1 MVSLLTMIV
10 NAVTSALI
18 YALKAFF
25 SLLTWF
31 GKSFLKFLK
40 LLYVVLPIT
49 CIVFVLLFLVNI
61 FVLCTGK
68 SGIIRGG
75 APEIGQPGMTGQEM
89 SGNPAMPSI
98 PDINI
103 PGDFVDDAK
112 VQQEAGNMLLR
123 DRLVVSNMFG
133 ELKTWW
139 TSNVYSYHGSTPYI
153 FLLILTI
160 LMFLPVVS
168 ILLVFSVFASF
179 GNILFISVVVDAALY
194 LIRAITGATF
204 LKQAQGR
211 YFRLFPEAGRRHY
224 EKSYDK
230 FLKNRDKEMREELR
244 HGKRAKAEDFY
255 GDEED
260 YDEEQD
266 DYYED
271 DQEEYED
278 RRHFRKHHGFTDEDF
293 FENDVDEED
302 FYEDEEDYYEDED
315 DFYEDEDDF
324 EEDEDVEEDYEDD
337 YDEPR
342 DRRHQRD
349 YDETTKKGAGTS
361 GTFDFF
367 AGCTSRESVDKKYK
381 SLVKLYHPDNMD
393 GDTAALQE
401 INSQYAEAKKRF
413 G

>member
-10 NAVTSALI
+10 NAVTGALI

-61 FVLCTGK
+61 FVLCTGE
-68 SGIIRGG
+68 SGIIQGG

-179 GNILFISVVVDAALY
+179 GNILFISVVADAALY

-204 LKQAQGR
+204 VKQAQGR

-244 HGKRAKAEDFY
+244 HGRRTKAEDFY
-255 GDEED
+255 EDEED

-266 DYYED
+266 
-271 DQEEYED
+271 
-278 RRHFRKHHGFTDEDF
+278 
-293 FENDVDEED
+293 
-302 FYEDEEDYYEDED
+302 DYYEDED

-337 YDEPR
+337 YDEP
-342 DRRHQRD
+342 
-349 YDETTKKGAGTS
+349 TKKGAGTS

-401 INSQYAEAKKRF
+401 INAQYAEAKKRF